1 MHYVQLNQGNKI
13 PQLGLGVYQTADGQ
27 QTMDA
32 VCWALEAGYRPID
45 TAKIYGNS

>member
-1 MHYVQLNQGNKI
+1 MHYVQLNQGNKS

-32 VCWALEAGYRPID
+32 VCWALEAGYRHHAVSLHI
-45 TAKIYGNS
+45 